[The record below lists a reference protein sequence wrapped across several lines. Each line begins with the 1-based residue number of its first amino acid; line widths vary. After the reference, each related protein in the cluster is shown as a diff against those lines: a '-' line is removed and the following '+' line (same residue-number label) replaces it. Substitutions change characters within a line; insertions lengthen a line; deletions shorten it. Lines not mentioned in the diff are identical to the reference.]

1 MNEEQREKFLDHL
14 EAFLADIA
22 PSYHSRLEA
31 LFEEAEV
38 DLKRPELNRK
48 QKLELCVGCR
58 DDFYN
63 GKNDLGI
70 PECWCLKDAKLVW
83 RKEVHIDQVPPWLQ
97 APVHVLSCFRKPKH
111 YYFEPTQE
119 R

>member
-1 MNEEQREKFLDHL
+1 M
-14 EAFLADIA
+14 ADLA

-31 LFEEAEV
+31 LFEEAGV
-38 DLKRPELNRK
+38 DPKRPELSRQ
-48 QKLELCVGCR
+48 QKLKLCLGCR
-58 DDFYN
+58 EDFYN

-83 RKEVHIDQVPPWLQ
+83 RREVHIDDIPPWKRP
-97 APVHVLSCFRKPKH
+97 AIHVLNCFRRPK
-111 YYFEPTQE
+111 YVYVKPTQE